1 MKERERVMKEEFYH
15 MTYENEILSYENKKL
30 SKELNPIKRLAF
42 FPSTEKMNWFE
53 ANRVKLQRFSAFLRF
68 FFTIYT
74 VFSFVIKKVENW

>member
-1 MKERERVMKEEFYH
+1 MGGFFTFKMFCEMKERERVMKEEFYH

-53 ANRVKLQRFSAFLRF
+53 ANRVKLRRFFTFLRVLF
-68 FFTIYT
+68 YYL
-74 VFSFVIKKVENW
+74 